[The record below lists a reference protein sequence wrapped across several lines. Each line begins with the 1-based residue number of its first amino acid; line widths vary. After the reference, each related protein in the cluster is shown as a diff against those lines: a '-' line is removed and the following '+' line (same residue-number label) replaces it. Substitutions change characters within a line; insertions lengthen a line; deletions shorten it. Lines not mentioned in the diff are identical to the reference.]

1 MQKSISASVCSFL
14 WAAAAAIEEHTPV
27 RVKTENWDKIGQ
39 HKIRKMLSNI
49 LHSVS
54 LFPHSLLEV

>member
-14 WAAAAAIEEHTPV
+14 WAAAIEEHTPV

-39 HKIRKMLSNI
+39 QKIRKMLSNI

-54 LFPHSLLEV
+54 FFPHSLLEV

>member
-14 WAAAAAIEEHTPV
+14 WAAAIEEHTPV

-39 HKIRKMLSNI
+39 QKI
-49 LHSVS
+49 
-54 LFPHSLLEV
+54 